1 MIGHI
6 YINKQ
11 IGSFEGI
18 QGIELI
24 DLITQVQ
31 KQKDAEMFFVYV
43 NSPGGR
49 IDVGDDMYTYLKSL
63 PQRITTVGIGMV
75 ASIATKP
82 FLSGDE
88 RYMIIGESEL
98 MVHNPWVDN
107 VRGDAEDL
115 LSAAEEIR
123 KEEDRLIDFY
133 SESTGISR
141 EGLDALMKSET
152 YLTPEKAL
160 ELGFVT
166 KVISKQEATSLGMIF
181 PNEQVAK
188 VKAVA
193 FKKTET
199 MSKKLEEKIDSMLLA
214 MGNFFKGAKPEV
226 VIVAKTVSDSNGVSL
241 EIKKADGSEADKPA
255 EGDLVTVEGKPGE
268 GSYII
273 PDMGLTIEVKAGVIT
288 SITDTAKQEEPKAP
302 EAPAQDAELAT
313 AQAKIKELEATIE
326 ESKKSSEVLEN
337 KVALMEKSFK
347 AIASKFSPGG
357 RTTEFREEKN
367 NTQGL
372 VTKEE
377 MKKRR
382 EQRNTKK
389 N

>member
-1 MIGHI
+1 
-6 YINKQ
+6 
-11 IGSFEGI
+11 
-18 QGIELI
+18 
-24 DLITQVQ
+24 
-31 KQKDAEMFFVYV
+31 MFFVYV

-160 ELGFVT
+160 ELGFIT
-166 KVISKQEATSLGMIF
+166 KVITRQEATSLGMIF

-188 VKAVA
+188 LKALA
-193 FKKTET
+193 FKKTDT
-199 MSKKLEEKIDSMLLA
+199 MSKEILSKIDQVLAFFKKEEKPEAKKLA
-214 MGNFFKGAKPEV
+214 LM
-226 VIVAKTVSDSNGVSL
+226 VSDSNGVQV
-241 EIKKADGSEADKPA
+241 EIKKADGTEIEGKPA
-255 EGDLVTVEGKPGE
+255 QGDLVTVEGKPGE
-268 GSYII
+268 GSYIL
-273 PDMGLTIEVKAGVIT
+273 PDMGITIEVKAGVIS
-288 SITDTAKQEEPKAP
+288 SITDTKKKEESKP
-302 EAPAQDAELAT
+302 EAPTQDAELAE
-313 AQAKIKELEATIE
+313 AKAKIKELEAQAKEHETF
-326 ESKKSSEVLEN
+326 KAEVEA
-337 KVALMEKSFK
+337 KFALIEKSLK
-347 AIASKFSPGG
+347 STVSNYQVLGKS
-357 RTTEFREEKN
+357 TEFREEKN
-367 NTQGL
+367 DSKGL

-377 MKKRR
+377 LKKRKD
-382 EQRNTKK
+382 QRNTKTK
-389 N
+389 

>member
-160 ELGFVT
+160 ELGFIT
-166 KVISKQEATSLGMIF
+166 KVITRQEATSLGMIF
-181 PNEQVAK
+181 PNEHVAK
-188 VKAVA
+188 LKALA
-193 FKKTET
+193 FKKTDT
-199 MSKKLEEKIDSMLLA
+199 MSKEILSKIDQVLAFFKKEEKPEAKKLA
-214 MGNFFKGAKPEV
+214 LM
-226 VIVAKTVSDSNGVSL
+226 VSDSNGVQV
-241 EIKKADGSEADKPA
+241 EIKKADGTEIEGKPA
-255 EGDLVTVEGKPGE
+255 QGDLVTVEGKPGE
-268 GSYII
+268 GSYIL
-273 PDMGLTIEVKAGVIT
+273 PDMGITIEVKAGVIS
-288 SITDTAKQEEPKAP
+288 SITDTKKKEESKP
-302 EAPAQDAELAT
+302 EAPTQDAELAE
-313 AQAKIKELEATIE
+313 AKAKIKELEAQAKEHETF
-326 ESKKSSEVLEN
+326 KAEVEA
-337 KVALMEKSFK
+337 KFALIEKSLK
-347 AIASKFSPGG
+347 STVSNYQVLGKS
-357 RTTEFREEKN
+357 TEFREEKN
-367 NTQGL
+367 DSKGL

-377 MKKRR
+377 LKKRKD
-382 EQRNTKK
+382 QRNTKTK
-389 N
+389 